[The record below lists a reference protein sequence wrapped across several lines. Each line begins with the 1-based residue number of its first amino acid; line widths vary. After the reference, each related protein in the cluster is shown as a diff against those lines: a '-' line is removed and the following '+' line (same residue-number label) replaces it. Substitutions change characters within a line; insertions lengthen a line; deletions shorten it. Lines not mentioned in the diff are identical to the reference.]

1 MMKIAKI
8 IVLIGATAVGSFIL
22 TSAGPAAAQDPNAVP
37 EIRFIGKGETLRE
50 VLARW
55 SADAGVELLYDD
67 PPEEDVMA
75 ANREHQGTF
84 TQAVLFLLEGL
95 SARPG
100 RPIGIFSTSTNTLW
114 VKPSD
119 SGVARN

>member
-1 MMKIAKI
+1 MRIAKTV
-8 IVLIGATAVGSFIL
+8 VLIGATVASVFVLSG
-22 TSAGPAAAQDPNAVP
+22 AKMAAAQDPNAAP
-37 EIRFIGKGETLRE
+37 EVRFIGKGETLRE

-55 SADAGVELLYDD
+55 SKDAGVELLYDD
-67 PPEEDVMA
+67 PAEEDVMA
-75 ANREHQGTF
+75 ADRDHQGTY

-95 SARPG
+95 TNRPG
-100 RPIGIFSTSTNTLW
+100 RPIGIYSTSTNTLW